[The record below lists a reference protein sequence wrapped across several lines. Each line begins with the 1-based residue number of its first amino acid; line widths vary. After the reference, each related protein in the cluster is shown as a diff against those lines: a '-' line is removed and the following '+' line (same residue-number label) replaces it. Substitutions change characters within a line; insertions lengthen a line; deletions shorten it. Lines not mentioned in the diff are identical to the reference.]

1 VAAGYLGHLYRSV
14 VVAMVAMGMM
24 QPSIHEV
31 IDMIPMGD
39 RLMATIWTMLMR
51 CIMPFRRA
59 IGRAAIGVLRCNFH
73 DMLIDAAAFN
83 VLEVP
88 LIKII
93 DVVGV
98 PNRHVATS
106 RPMNVR
112 LGSRSHDTSFCLFG
126 CPGPLPDSQC
136 DANSDQ
142 TKDYRRAT
150 RIAKKDI

>member
-1 VAAGYLGHLYRSV
+1 
-14 VVAMVAMGMM
+14 MIAMGMM

-83 VLEVP
+83 VLRGAAIVSPRVQENRLSP
-88 LIKII
+88 I
-93 DVVGV
+93 VVRGFCAC
-98 PNRHVATS
+98 PN
-106 RPMNVR
+106 
-112 LGSRSHDTSFCLFG
+112 
-126 CPGPLPDSQC
+126 CP
-136 DANSDQ
+136 
-142 TKDYRRAT
+142 
-150 RIAKKDI
+150 